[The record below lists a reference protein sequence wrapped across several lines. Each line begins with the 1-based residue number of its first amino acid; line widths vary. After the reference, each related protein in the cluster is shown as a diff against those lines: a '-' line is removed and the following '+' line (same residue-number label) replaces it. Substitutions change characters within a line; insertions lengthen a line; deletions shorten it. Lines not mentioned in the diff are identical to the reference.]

1 MRWLAMEQLSLQA
14 HGGVQ
19 FIEFGV
25 NALIV
30 AYQQPGPDQGVY
42 ILMDPL
48 VLPPQVPCQGGDGR
62 MGRPP
67 DGLK

>member
-1 MRWLAMEQLSLQA
+1 MEQLSLQA

-19 FIEFGV
+19 FIEFM

-48 VLPPQVPCQGGDGR
+48 VIPPQVPCQGGDGR

-67 DGLK
+67 HGLK